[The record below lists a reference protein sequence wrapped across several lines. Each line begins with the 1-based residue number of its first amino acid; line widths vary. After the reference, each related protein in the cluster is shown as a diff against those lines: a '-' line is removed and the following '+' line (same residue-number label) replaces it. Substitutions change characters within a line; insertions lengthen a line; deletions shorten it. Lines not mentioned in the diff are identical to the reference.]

1 MKITHVPG
9 PATTKMC
16 SVPGGQCAKSQ
27 ARSRRCSPLDHE
39 QAFAGEDE
47 QVLQTGLGP
56 LHAGVR
62 DPAWSIRRD
71 SRSEGAASAQRTA

>member
-1 MKITHVPG
+1 VREVPG
-9 PATTKMC
+9 SEPALL
-16 SVPGGQCAKSQ
+16 AF
-27 ARSRRCSPLDHE
+27 DHE